1 MNLIDILTLCR
12 SMISFQYSLAR
23 STAYLWN
30 KGYEM
35 RQKSMPIKLWRNYSK
50 YFRQQKVASYNFIFH
65 LQNDP
70 GHDLYVVMPFPC
82 TSYGI
87 ALFSRYYS
95 QEVFPKFKFEVVEL
109 VKTWNI
115 FSRYI
120 NINSSCRVLQ
130 GLSTKTHLWNT
141 LL

>member
-1 MNLIDILTLCR
+1 
-12 SMISFQYSLAR
+12 MIFLLFAGPWFLFNNPWLEVQHI
-23 STAYLWN
+23 
-30 KGYEM
+30 YEIKDM
-35 RQKSMPIKLWRNYSK
+35 RCVKKACPLNCEEIYSK

-120 NINSSCRVLQ
+120 NIDSSCRVLQ